1 MPLKNLLVFVAFVAL
16 GTFAVMEYM
25 KVSSLTQ
32 ELNSLKTIRSAAAP
46 TVAAKPAAPTVAAKP
61 AAPTVAAKPPT
72 RIICP
77 LCKGEKEVLLGHPPN
92 RRTQTCPVCVGVGY
106 RMLEIPTGMAICPDC
121 KGMGLVYFGDADRG
135 EPVRTT
141 NCTRCGATGL
151 VATIK

>member
-61 AAPTVAAKPPT
+61 PT

-106 RMLEIPTGMAICPDC
+106 RMLEIPAGMAICPDC
-121 KGMGLVYFGDADRG
+121 KGMGLVYFGDAARG